1 LVLTAKP
8 GLGSDMSQ
16 TKQQQGAAAAKPG
29 ARKDWELF
37 WRIIAG
43 LMLLVIAWVVW
54 VLYQITPRSV
64 VTPLAYAN
72 QTRPIGGPQS
82 AIGTVAPAAPRL
94 APTRPAPQPAAEAT
108 AADVAMDQAQAAMRA
123 GAHQASADVQAA
135 AANTK
140 EQQIKGEGLRLA
152 TEISTPLA
160 EKQTIL
166 KTQEGKPEA
175 APATGAA
182 GKDRP

>member
-1 LVLTAKP
+1 MSETTQQKGTAATNP
-8 GLGSDMSQ
+8 R
-16 TKQQQGAAAAKPG
+16 

-37 WRIIAG
+37 WRVVAG

-72 QTRPIGGPQS
+72 QIRPIGNRQP
-82 AIGTVAPAAPRL
+82 AIGALAPATQQPPL
-94 APTRPAPQPAAEAT
+94 TSPAPQPAAVAT

-135 AANTK
+135 AAEMT
-140 EQQIKGEGLRLA
+140 EQKIQGAGLRLA

-160 EKQTIL
+160 EKQGIL
-166 KTQEGKPEA
+166 KTQEGKPGA
-175 APATGAA
+175 APATDAA